1 VLDQLTS
8 ALQKSVADPEV
19 RQRLEAMGISA
30 VGVELARPEA
40 LRAHLKNEI
49 DTLGSLLVKAGVK
62 AN

>member
-1 VLDQLTS
+1 
-8 ALQKSVADPEV
+8 
-19 RQRLEAMGISA
+19 MGISA

-40 LRAHLKNEI
+40 LRGHLKNEI

>member
-1 VLDQLTS
+1 
-8 ALQKSVADPEV
+8 
-19 RQRLEAMGISA
+19 MGIAA
-30 VGVELARPEA
+30 VGVDQARPEA